1 MVQLV
6 DVSVNAHE
14 FAERLYKAVDSLS
27 AEGVGAFLTPNVRF
41 QLGNFDEIV
50 GYDAVVEANRAFFQ
64 SIAAMSHTLKDAW
77 TVDENV
83 ICTGHVHYT
92 RHDKSTLQIPFSA
105 VLKLKD
111 NLISDYQVYVDV
123 SPL

>member
-1 MVQLV
+1 MTI
-6 DVSVNAHE
+6 VSETPLNARD
-14 FAERLYKAVDSLS
+14 FAEQLYKAVDSLN
-27 AEGVGAFLTPNVRF
+27 AEAVGAFLSPNVRF

-50 GYDAVVEANRAFFQ
+50 GYAAVVEANAAFFK
-64 SIAAMSHTLKDAW
+64 SISAMSHTLKDSWAFED
-77 TVDENV
+77 TV
-83 ICTGHVHYT
+83 ICTGEVHYI

-111 NLISDYQVYVDV
+111 ALIFDYQVYVDV